1 MYCFYIL
8 SAFTSVMSFS
18 HSNTPGRDGS
28 IWDNAPFIQMEKLA
42 GGLKSA
48 PNSALLASGHS
59 HCPSKSQD
67 HVRVQYISW
76 CLEK

>member
-8 SAFTSVMSFS
+8 SAFTSVMSLS

-28 IWDNAPFIQMEKLA
+28 TWDNTPSTQREKLA

-48 PNSALLASGHS
+48 PNGVLLAGGHS
-59 HCPSKSQD
+59 HCPFKSQD
-67 HVRVQYISW
+67 HVRIQYISW